1 MSLSKKSKFL
11 IGLVLIIAIGAY
23 AVYSY
28 AYKPHTEI
36 TDMEVAFTGSSKDF
50 LEKIK
55 ENPESWTQGE
65 KVIKLTGVITAKD
78 EKGISLNESIYFQLA
93 EGTSTDDLAE
103 NQKIMIL
110 GRVIGYDDLMEELKL
125 DKAIIVKK

>member
-11 IGLVLIIAIGAY
+11 IGLVIIIAISAY
-23 AVYSY
+23 AGYKY
-28 AYKPHTEI
+28 AYAPHTPI
-36 TDMEVAFTGSSKDF
+36 TDMEVAFEGTSQDF

-65 KVIKLTGVITAKD
+65 KVIKLTGVITATD

-93 EGTSTDDLAE
+93 EGTSTNDLLE
-103 NQKIMIL
+103 NQKIKIM
-110 GRVIGYDDLMEELKL
+110 GRIIGYDDLMEELKL
-125 DKAIIVKK
+125 DKAIIVQK

>member
-1 MSLSKKSKFL
+1 MSLSKRSKIL
-11 IGLVLIIAIGAY
+11 IGLVLIIAIGGY
-23 AVYSY
+23 FGYRY
-28 AYKPHTEI
+28 MYKPHTAI
-36 TDMEVAFTGSSKDF
+36 TDMEVAFEGNAMDF

-55 ENPESWTQGE
+55 EDPESWMKGE

-93 EGTSTDDLAE
+93 EDTSTAELVE
-103 NQKIMIL
+103 NQKIKIM
-110 GRVIGYDDLMEELKL
+110 GRIIGYDDLMEELKL

>member
-11 IGLVLIIAIGAY
+11 IGLVLIIAVGAY
-23 AVYSY
+23 VGYSY
-28 AYKPHTEI
+28 AYKPHTAI
-36 TDMEVAFTGSSKDF
+36 TDMEVAFTGTSQDF

-65 KVIKLTGVITAKD
+65 KVIQLTGQITAKD

-93 EGTSTDDLAE
+93 EGTTTDDLAE
-103 NQKIMIL
+103 SQKIKII
-110 GRVIGYDDLMEELKL
+110 GRIIGYDDLLEELKL
-125 DKAIIVKK
+125 DKAIIIK

>member
-1 MSLSKKSKFL
+1 MSLSKKSKIL
-11 IGLVLIIAIGAY
+11 IGLVLIIAIGGY
-23 AVYSY
+23 FGYSY

-36 TDMEVAFTGSSKDF
+36 TDMEVAFTGNAADF

-65 KVIKLTGVITAKD
+65 KVVELTGVITAKD

-93 EGTSTDDLAE
+93 EGTSTEALAE
-103 NQKIMIL
+103 GQKTKII
-110 GRVIGYDDLMEELKL
+110 GRIIGYDDLLEELKL
-125 DKAIIVKK
+125 DKAIIIK

>member
-1 MSLSKKSKFL
+1 MSLSKKSKIL
-11 IGLVLIIAIGAY
+11 IGLVIFIVVAAY
-23 AVYSY
+23 AGYSY
-28 AYKPHTEI
+28 AYAPHTAI
-36 TDMEVAFTGSSKDF
+36 TDMEVAFEGKATDF

-93 EGTSTDDLAE
+93 EGTSTAELAE
-103 NQKIMIL
+103 TQKIRIM
-110 GRVIGYDDLMEELKL
+110 GRIIGYDDLLEELKL